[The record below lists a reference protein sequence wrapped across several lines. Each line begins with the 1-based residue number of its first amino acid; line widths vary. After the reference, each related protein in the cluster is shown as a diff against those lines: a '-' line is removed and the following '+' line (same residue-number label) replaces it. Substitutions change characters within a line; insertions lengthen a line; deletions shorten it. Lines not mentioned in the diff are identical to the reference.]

1 MFRYFPIVFIIVF
14 LYSGLMKWI
23 NIGID
28 LTLLS
33 LIFLIASLIFHR
45 KKESILKSYSLVKT
59 EVNAIVF
66 FGILYSLTS
75 VYTLSESYYLEKIA
89 YLWIAIFSFLLPI
102 IFLNKKS
109 KLTFFFKSFNFF
121 SIATLVVLAY
131 LFMTSKWYIFIT
143 NQEDY
148 ENTPNYLAVASL
160 LGVFIICNMRKKKI
174 KAKILSVIAIG
185 FMFLLSGRGPI
196 IGLGLV
202 YVIYLLLD
210 SKKTKNVL
218 YISALITI
226 VYFGW
231 KTYSSSEEIIN
242 AGSRFGTLFEDN
254 PRYAQ
259 IKKAFTIISN
269 NSLLGVGI
277 GGYGLAAD
285 NVDEFWHP
293 HNLILEVFSEAGFF
307 ITSIFLYLL
316 FKIFIVNNLKIS
328 YKKETVIFIL
338 ASAYLFIQA
347 MKSGGIPDMRVTFFW
362 LGFMTFAMKRYE
374 KEELNILK

>member
-75 VYTLSESYYLEKIA
+75 VYTLSESYYLEKIT

-160 LGVFIICNMRKKKI
+160 LGVFIICNMRKKII

-269 NSLLGVGI
+269 LLGVGI